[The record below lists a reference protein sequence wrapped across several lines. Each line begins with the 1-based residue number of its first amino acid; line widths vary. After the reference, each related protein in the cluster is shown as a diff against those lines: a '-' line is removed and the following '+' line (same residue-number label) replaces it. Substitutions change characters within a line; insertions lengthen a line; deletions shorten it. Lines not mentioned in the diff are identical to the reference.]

1 MEQKDKPRR
10 LWWGER
16 PSADFARI
24 DRHATIA
31 VLPIAAIEQHGPHL
45 PLCTDE
51 AIMQGMIE
59 TVARR
64 LPAEIDLRIL
74 PIQSVGKSDEHLF
87 APGTLSHSAASLI
100 ESWTALGAL
109 VARVGIRKLVI
120 VNAHGGND
128 EVMGIVAREL
138 RVRHGLLVV
147 KTSWLRF
154 GHPEGLYSDLELRD
168 GIHGGDVET
177 SLMLHFRPDLVD
189 MSQAADFP
197 SVNATAEDAYTH
209 LRAVGKH
216 AFAWIAKDLHPS
228 GAVGN
233 AAAATAAKGEA
244 SADWQAQSFVE
255 LLRDLAAADI
265 DTLLA
270 KADGC

>member
-1 MEQKDKPRR
+1 MDQMVKPRR
-10 LWWGER
+10 LWWGEMS
-16 PSADFARI
+16 SADFSSI
-24 DRHATIA
+24 DRRSTIA
-31 VLPIAAIEQHGPHL
+31 VLPIAAIEQHGAHL

-51 AIMQGMIE
+51 AIMKGMIE
-59 TVARR
+59 TVACM
-64 LPAEIDLRIL
+64 LPPDIDLRVL
-74 PIQSVGKSDEHLF
+74 PIQAIGKSDEHLF
-87 APGTLSHSAASLI
+87 APGTLSLSAIALI
-100 ESWTALGAL
+100 ENWVALGAQ
-109 VARVGIRKLVI
+109 VAQVGIRKLVI

-138 RVRHGLLVV
+138 RVRHGLLAA

-177 SLMLHFRPDLVD
+177 SLMLHFRPDLVN
-189 MSQAADFP
+189 MALAGDFP
-197 SVNATAEDAYTH
+197 SVNAAAEDDYTH
-209 LRAVGKH
+209 LRAVGRH

-228 GAVGN
+228 GVVGN

-244 SADWQAQSFVE
+244 SANWQAQSFVE
-255 LLRDLAAADI
+255 LLRDMRSADI

-270 KADGC
+270 TTDGY